1 MKKNISVAIAAMVLF
16 CDVAMAAGGLQAASS
31 ATTEFKTW
39 LYAFIG
45 ITSVVYLLFQGAMV
59 KMQKK
64 TWGDFGMA
72 AVWVAVLGGIPALA
86 AFMWDVFA

>member
-1 MKKNISVAIAAMVLF
+1 MKKHISIAVALVLLSEAAL
-16 CDVAMAAGGLQAASS
+16 AAGGLQAAST

-39 LYAFIG
+39 LYALIG
-45 ITSVVYLLFQGAMV
+45 ITSIVYLLFQGAMV

-86 AFMWDVFA
+86 AFMWEVFA